1 MFTEDEGIDMVMKIV
16 VCGDSAVGKTN
27 LLKKYLID
35 EYDINTKATI
45 GVDFLS
51 KDLYIEGQKIKIQFF
66 DTAGQEKYRSICST
80 YYKNSDGV
88 ILVYDITSRITFE
101 SIESWLEELYRHQG
115 KDSKVML
122 VGNKIDL
129 VNNREVTTEEGES
142 FANAKELF
150 FMETSALTNKDNC
163 VGKAFDIL
171 INEIKTQI
179 EKQNK
184 EAEQAEYDVIK
195 KRSIQFG
202 LKEKRFEKLSKTNDS
217 SCKC

>member
-16 VCGDSAVGKTN
+16 VCGDSGVGKTN
-27 LLKKYLID
+27 LLKKYLLD
-35 EYDINTKATI
+35 EYDIDTKATI

-51 KDLYIEGQKIKIQFF
+51 KDLYIDSQKIKIQFF

-88 ILVYDITSRITFE
+88 ILVYDVADRMTYE
-101 SIESWLEELYRHQG
+101 SIGSWLEELYRHQA
-115 KDSKVML
+115 KESKVML

-129 VNNREVTTEEGES
+129 INGRQVTTEEGKE
-142 FANAKELF
+142 FADAKNLF

-163 VGKAFDIL
+163 VGKAFDVL
-171 INEIKTQI
+171 INEIKSQI

-184 EAEQAEYDVIK
+184 KEEQAEYDYIK
-195 KRSIQFG
+195 KRSVQFG
-202 LKEKRFEKLSKTNDS
+202 LKEKRFEKLAKNDNG
-217 SCKC
+217 SCRC